1 MYFDIYLKFQYFA
14 ADVDAEA
21 YLRKLITMQTRDVIA
36 ATSQCH
42 QSVGAPGYTC
52 IAGIPV
58 SAWVVCVYRNE

>member
-1 MYFDIYLKFQYFA
+1 MWILVYMYFDIYLQFQYFA

-42 QSVGAPGYTC
+42 
-52 IAGIPV
+52 
-58 SAWVVCVYRNE
+58 